1 MFKNFKM
8 TFNYRYI
15 ENDGAIICFAEPN
28 QLDEKLAYVTAEYI
42 RDKGHKPKN
51 TIAPEYKG
59 VARYKEGD
67 IDDPETATE
76 IARCKA
82 VRAAF
87 KAYRALSYELAW
99 YISEKYTD
107 LYGSCLSIEKKIDK
121 ITDEIKEMTT
131 E

>member
-8 TFNYRYI
+8 TFDYRYI
-15 ENDGAIICFAEPN
+15 VNDGAIICFAAPRDVDN
-28 QLDEKLAYVTAEYI
+28 DLAIINARYI
-42 RDKGHKPKN
+42 RDKGCKPKN

-59 VARYKEGD
+59 VARYKDGD
-67 IDDPETATE
+67 TYDPETATE

-87 KAYRALSYELAW
+87 KGYAALFNELLD
-99 YISEKYTD
+99 YISEKYD
-107 LYGSCLSIEKKIDK
+107 ELYGSYASIGKKIDK

-131 E
+131 K

>member
-8 TFNYRYI
+8 TFDYRYI
-15 ENDGAIICFAEPN
+15 ENDGAIICFATPRN
-28 QLDEKLAYVTAEYI
+28 IDEGLTYI
-42 RDKGHKPKN
+42 TSRYIIDKGHKPQN

-67 IDDPETATE
+67 INDPETAAE

-87 KAYRALSYELAW
+87 KAYRALAYELTT
-99 YISEKYTD
+99 YLCDSYTD
-107 LYGSCLSIEKKIDK
+107 LYGVAVSIDKKIDR
-121 ITDEIKEMTT
+121 ITDEIKEMA
-131 E
+131 EV

>member
-8 TFNYRYI
+8 TFDYRYI
-15 ENDGAIICFAEPN
+15 VNDGAIICFAAPRH
-28 QLDEKLAYVTAEYI
+28 LDAELTRMTANYI

-59 VARYKEGD
+59 IARYKEGD

-87 KAYRALSYELAW
+87 KGYAALTNELLE
-99 YISEKYTD
+99 YIYEKYGDFFGVAT
-107 LYGSCLSIEKKIDK
+107 SIDNKIDK
-121 ITDEIKEMTT
+121 ITEEIIEMTKQ
-131 E
+131 